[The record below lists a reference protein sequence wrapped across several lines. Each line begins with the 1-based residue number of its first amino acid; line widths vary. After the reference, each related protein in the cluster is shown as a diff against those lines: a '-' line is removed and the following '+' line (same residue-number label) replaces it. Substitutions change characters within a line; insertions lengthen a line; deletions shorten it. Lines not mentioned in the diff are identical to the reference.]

1 MNFMT
6 SIDKINA
13 LVDKYSLSE
22 TVKQA
27 IIQISKD
34 AYVTGHTDCFNQI
47 NEVNNRLN
55 K

>member
-1 MNFMT
+1 MT
-6 SIDKINA
+6 SEIDKINA

-22 TVKQA
+22 TIKQA

-34 AYVTGHTDCFNQI
+34 AYIKGSNDCFKNLI
-47 NEVNNRLN
+47 N